1 MELKIA
7 RKIKSTPEEVYRAL
21 TNPFTIELWTN
32 EPAVMEERE
41 GTEFSIFGGNITGR
55 NIEFKPNELIRQ
67 VWYFEGEES
76 EVLIKLFPD
85 KARTRIVIKQAG
97 IPEDAYENI
106 KSGWEES
113 YLDPLTDFF
122 EA

>member
-32 EPAVMEERE
+32 QAAVMEEKE

-67 VWYFEGEES
+67 MWYFDDKES

-85 KARTRIVIKQAG
+85 KANTRIVIEQTG

-106 KSGWEES
+106 KNGWNES
-113 YLDPLTDFF
+113 YLDSLTDFF

>member
-85 KARTRIVIKQAG
+85 KARTRIVIEQAG

>member
-32 EPAVMEERE
+32 QPAVMQERE
-41 GTEFSIFGGNITGR
+41 GTEFSIFDGNITGR
-55 NIEFKPNELIRQ
+55 NIELKPNELIRQ
-67 VWYFEGEES
+67 NWYFDDKES

-85 KARTRIVIKQAG
+85 KTRTRIIIEQTG

-106 KSGWEES
+106 KNGWNES